1 MKYCTCY
8 VSLFNNVV
16 HIFVSYINDD
26 RFIYSS
32 SSTIFS
38 LFVIEVD
45 PIFKLCLLEM
55 KKSLWY
61 TMKKFGLYLKLINYE
76 FIHVK

>member
-16 HIFVSYINDD
+16 HIFVSYINHD
-26 RFIYSS
+26 RLIYSS

-45 PIFKLCLLEM
+45 PIFKLCLLEK
-55 KKSLWY
+55 KKSYSFVVSNEKVRPLSEIDQ
-61 TMKKFGLYLKLINYE
+61 L
-76 FIHVK
+76 

>member
-26 RFIYSS
+26 RLIYSS

-45 PIFKLCLLEM
+45 PIFKLRLLEM
-55 KKSLWY
+55 KKSCSFVVYNEKVRPLSE
-61 TMKKFGLYLKLINYE
+61 ID
-76 FIHVK
+76 

>member
-55 KKSLWY
+55 KKSCSFVVYNEKVRPLSE
-61 TMKKFGLYLKLINYE
+61 ID
-76 FIHVK
+76 

>member
-16 HIFVSYINDD
+16 HIFVSYISDD
-26 RFIYSS
+26 RLIYSS

-38 LFVIEVD
+38 LFVIKVD
-45 PIFKLCLLEM
+45 PIFKLRLLEM
-55 KKSLWY
+55 KKCYSFVISNEKVRPLSE
-61 TMKKFGLYLKLINYE
+61 ID
-76 FIHVK
+76 